1 MITQPNHVPERLGL
15 LATSAADPFLTE
27 ELLKGEQVH
36 GGIDLD
42 KVVERL
48 PEDDARWVV
57 EPIRSLVEDAMFEF
71 REDRTRAD
79 AWLAPRLHATLRLT
93 RREAADKRL
102 WNHLALAVAPDY
114 VAWRHLSEPTEKRP
128 QRRIAA
134 ERFRGPADRQCFS
147 RLWWAAELFRNGA
160 DYEPVEVACGNQD
173 LIHTLLRSELVD
185 HRPTAQALVHLLR
198 CGQIS
203 GGREVNGL
211 SVAINAAGATLIYD
225 VLAPD
230 RPRDPAPLRDWIAEA
245 ESAPPVERR
254 ELPKGPDE
262 DPVPEESVTALAHY
276 FAELFETAPVRGRKS
291 GD

>member
-15 LATSAADPFLTE
+15 LATSAVDPFLTE

-36 GGIDLD
+36 GGIDLA
-42 KVVERL
+42 KVVEPL
-48 PEDDARWVV
+48 PEDDARWWV

-114 VAWRHLSEPTEKRP
+114 VVWRHLSEPTANRP
-128 QRRIAA
+128 ERRIAA
-134 ERFRGPADRQCFS
+134 ARFRGPADRQCFS
-147 RLWWAAELFRNGA
+147 RLWWAAELFRNGS

-173 LIHTLLRSELVD
+173 LIHTVLRSELID
-185 HRPTAQALVHLLR
+185 HRPTAQALVRLLES
-198 CGQIS
+198 GQVS
-203 GGREVNGL
+203 SGREINGL

-225 VLAPD
+225 ILAPD
-230 RPRDPAPLRDWIAEA
+230 QPRDPACLRDWIAEA
-245 ESAPPVERR
+245 ESAPPVERY
-254 ELPKGPDE
+254 ELPNGPDE
-262 DPVPEESVTALAHY
+262 DPVPEESVAALTSY
-276 FAELFETAPVRGRKS
+276 FAELFETAPVRGRKN

>member
-15 LATSAADPFLTE
+15 LATSAVDPFLTE

-36 GGIDLD
+36 GGIDLA
-42 KVVERL
+42 KVVEPL
-48 PEDDARWVV
+48 PEDDARWWV
-57 EPIRSLVEDAMFEF
+57 EPIRSLVDDAVFEF

-114 VAWRHLSEPTEKRP
+114 VVWRHLSEPTAKKPE
-128 QRRIAA
+128 RRVAA

-147 RLWWAAELFRNGA
+147 RLWWAAELFRNGS
-160 DYEPVEVACGNQD
+160 DYEPVDIACGNQD
-173 LIHTLLRSELVD
+173 LIHTVLRSELID
-185 HRPTAQALVHLLR
+185 HRPTAQALVRLLKS
-198 CGQIS
+198 GQVS
-203 GGREVNGL
+203 GGREINGL
-211 SVAINAAGATLIYD
+211 SVAINTAGATLLYD
-225 VLAPD
+225 ILAPD
-230 RPRDPAPLRDWIAEA
+230 QPRDPARLRHWIAEA
-245 ESAPPVERR
+245 GSAPPVERY
-254 ELPKGPDE
+254 ELPSGPDE
-262 DPVPEESVTALAHY
+262 DPVPEESVAALTRY

>member
-1 MITQPNHVPERLGL
+1 MITQPNHVPVRLGL

-198 CGQIS
+198 SGQIS
-203 GGREVNGL
+203 GGREINGL

-262 DPVPEESVTALAHY
+262 DPVPEESMTALAGY
-276 FAELFETAPVRGRKS
+276 FAELFETAPVRGRS
-291 GD
+291 NVD